1 MLLPIFAAIRNE
13 SRPYIMSQQLFDI
26 RISDISP
33 ETNFAKVISFDIP
46 PTLREQFRF
55 EPGQYITLEVEVNG
69 KKVRRSYSIC
79 SHRSEPLSIG
89 VKKVNGGVMST
100 YLNDVAQVGQ
110 VVKVLPPLGK
120 FTVDAQP
127 FKQKHYVLF
136 AGGSGV
142 TPMMAITKAI
152 LNEEPSSKIT
162 LLYANRNE
170 EHIMFREVLEVLANK
185 YSGRLDVQHTLDA
198 PLNAWNGYTGQF
210 SKERAIE
217 MLDKHVPD
225 AINVHYFICGPS
237 PMMELIE
244 NLLMQRG
251 VNIERIHKEFFTS
264 HANTEPGIAGGN
276 NQSTTNKME
285 VSDTPLKKAS
295 LIFQLDGSEY
305 NVDYHGEDSLLE
317 AALDNGV
324 DAPYA
329 CQIGACCTCRAKV
342 TEGQVLMADRES
354 LSDSEIEEGYVLT
367 CQSKPLTEKVV
378 YSYDA

>member
-1 MLLPIFAAIRNE
+1 
-13 SRPYIMSQQLFDI
+13 MSQQLYDI
-26 RISDISP
+26 RISQIRP
-33 ETNFAKVISFDIP
+33 ETTHAKVVSFDIP
-46 PTLREQFRF
+46 PHLREQFRY
-55 EPGQYITLEVEVNG
+55 EPGQYITVEVEING

-79 SHRSEPLSIG
+79 SHRDEALSIG
-89 VKKVNGGVMST
+89 VKKVDGGLVSS
-100 YLNDVAQVGQ
+100 YLNDQAAVGQ
-110 VVKVLPPLGK
+110 TIKVLPPMGK

-136 AGGSGV
+136 AGGSGI
-142 TPMMAITKAI
+142 TPMTAITKAI
-152 LNEEPSSKIT
+152 ISEEPSSKVT

-170 EHIMFREVLEVLANK
+170 EHIMFKQAFDDLQAQKPERFKVA
-185 YSGRLDVQHTLDA
+185 YTLDT
-198 PLNAWNGYTGQF
+198 PLNAWNGYSGQF
-210 SKERAIE
+210 SKERAME
-217 MLDKHVPD
+217 MLDANVPD
-225 AINVHYFICGPS
+225 AINVHYYICGPS

-264 HANTEPGIAGGN
+264 HANTEPGIAGGHTE
-276 NQSTTNKME
+276 STTNTMK
-285 VSDTPLKKAS
+285 VSDTPLKTAS
-295 LIFQLDGSEY
+295 LTFQLDGTEY
-305 NVDYHGEDSLLE
+305 HVDYRGEESILE
-317 AALDNGV
+317 AALDGGV

-342 TEGQVLMADRES
+342 TEGQVVMADRES